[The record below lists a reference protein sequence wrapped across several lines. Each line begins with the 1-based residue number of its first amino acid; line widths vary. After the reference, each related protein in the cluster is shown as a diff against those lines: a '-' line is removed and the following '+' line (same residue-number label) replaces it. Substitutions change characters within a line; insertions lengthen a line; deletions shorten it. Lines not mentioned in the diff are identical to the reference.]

1 MRHEKVQQVL
11 EMARLMAG
19 TAEGLTLDQLGE
31 RLGEERRTTERM
43 RDCVKQVFPQMEV
56 VEDPPTRRFRI
67 PGGLDA
73 VFQTPTAEE
82 LAALRRSIE
91 RFAAEK
97 NTATAALLR
106 SLESKL
112 LSRCGR
118 ARAASWRPTSKR
130 SVQAEALAL
139 HAGPRPF
146 DDDTVLS
153 HIREAILTER
163 ALAFDYHGGKTP
175 GSRREVTPYGVLF
188 GRANYL
194 VATEQGSPEIRKWR
208 LDRMGELAVL
218 KRRAVRPSGFSLQ
231 AYADESFGIY
241 RDEIEDVELL
251 ITPEGADDALG
262 WRFHAN
268 QRVEQRA
275 DGSVRVRFQAAGM
288 LELAWHL
295 FTWGDRVRVVSP
307 PSLRELMVEQLRL
320 ALAAHEDAALPP
332 ACREGQAAAQRA
344 PGWVSPPA
352 TSSSDPG

>member
-1 MRHEKVQQVL
+1 MRHEKVTQLL
-11 EMARLMAG
+11 EMARLLAG
-19 TAEGLTLDQLGE
+19 TAEGMTLDELGE
-31 RLGEERRTTERM
+31 RLGEGRRTVERM
-43 RDCVKQVFPQMEV
+43 RDALRQVFPQLEA

-82 LAALRRSIE
+82 LAALRRAIE
-91 RFAAEK
+91 GFAAEK

-112 LSRCGR
+112 LAALRTS
-118 ARAASWRPTSKR
+118 ARSKLAPDVEAL
-130 SVQAEALAL
+130 VQAEALAL

-146 DDDTVLS
+146 DDDAVLG
-153 HIREAILTER
+153 HIREAILAGR
-163 ALAFDYHGGKTP
+163 ALAFDYHGGTTP

-194 VATEQGSPEIRKWR
+194 VAAELGSAEIRKWR
-208 LDRMGELAVL
+208 LDRMGELAVM
-218 KRRAVRPSGFSLQ
+218 RRAATRPPGFSLQ

-241 RDEIEDVELL
+241 RDEIQDVEL
-251 ITPEGADDALG
+251 IVSPEGATDALG
-262 WRFHAN
+262 WRFHAK

-295 FTWGDRVRVVSP
+295 FTWGDKVRVVSP
-307 PSLRELMVEQLRL
+307 DSLRETLVEQLRL
-320 ALAAHEDAALPP
+320 ALAAHERSTVAADL
-332 ACREGQAAAQRA
+332 
-344 PGWVSPPA
+344 
-352 TSSSDPG
+352 